1 MHARLAHI
9 ENKYHLQLPKHCGIN
24 WLMRELKWTMIHMGE
39 SFSWGV
45 TEFIS
50 GGYNICRVKE
60 DFSLPCTVSLANC
73 HHHSSPAYILCIPLW
88 HLAPEKQKVA
98 NMHWTAHSQ
107 TERKYTLHTHL
118 HTHIPPSCNY
128 ASLQLTGLFPRDVNE
143 YGKLTWSALAQAC
156 VCTCVCVCV
165 CFLALD

>member
-1 MHARLAHI
+1 
-9 ENKYHLQLPKHCGIN
+9 
-24 WLMRELKWTMIHMGE
+24 MGE

-98 NMHWTAHSQ
+98 NMHIHKLRESAHC
-107 TERKYTLHTHL
+107 THTFTLTSL
-118 HTHIPPSCNY
+118 HHVITLPYN
-128 ASLQLTGLFPRDVNE
+128 
-143 YGKLTWSALAQAC
+143 
-156 VCTCVCVCV
+156 
-165 CFLALD
+165 